1 MINSKNSFI
10 QLIQHPVKF
19 RWFLLT
25 KLPSAFFSG
34 LRVPAIDSS
43 KAVVTVPY
51 QWFSKNPFKSTYFAC
66 LAMAAELS
74 TGLLAMMNTYQSHPS
89 ISMLVTGLEA
99 KYFKKATGV
108 TSFLCED
115 GDAFHRTVL
124 DAIATGEGRVFT
136 AKSVGKNEAGE
147 LVAEFLITWSFKAK
161 K

>member
-1 MINSKNSFI
+1 MPTEKEKFI

-34 LRVPAIDSS
+34 LRVQAIDSS

-74 TGLLAMMNTYQSHPS
+74 TGLLAMMNTYQSNPS

-99 KYFKKATGV
+99 KYFKKATGI

-115 GDAFHRTVL
+115 GDAFHRKVL

>member
-1 MINSKNSFI
+1 MPTEKEKFI
-10 QLIQHPVKF
+10 QLIQHPVTF

-34 LRVPAIDSS
+34 LRVQAIDSS

-74 TGLLAMMNTYQSHPS
+74 TGLLATMNTYQSNPS

-99 KYFKKATGV
+99 KYFKKATGI

>member
-10 QLIQHPVKF
+10 QLIQHTVKF

-34 LRVPAIDSS
+34 LRVQAIDSS

-99 KYFKKATGV
+99 KYFKKATGI